1 MNHTQKH
8 INLLG
13 TRVRDRVT
21 GYSGVVTSIAFDLYG
36 CIQAV
41 VNPGLDKDGK
51 PIDSGWFDV
60 GRLEVTET
68 TPVMTRP
75 SFDLTPAVI
84 AEGRKGPTE
93 KPMKREGPR

>member
-1 MNHTQKH
+1 
-8 INLLG
+8 
-13 TRVRDRVT
+13 
-21 GYSGVVTSIAFDLYG
+21 
-36 CIQAV
+36 
-41 VNPGLDKDGK
+41 
-51 PIDSGWFDV
+51 
-60 GRLEVTET
+60 LEVTET